1 MKSKKGIMKKL
12 VCAVLTV
19 AMAFSLCAC
28 GAGSSKNA
36 EDGDVV
42 ELNIAYQ
49 YGLAYAP
56 LVVAKENKLI
66 EKAYEEATGKT
77 VTVNW
82 IQMNSGAD
90 INTGIASGELNV
102 GFMGVGPA
110 ITGVTKNVGY
120 KIFTNLSGQEHGI
133 MVNDDSINSLND
145 FVESDKQI
153 GVVNIGSIQHIML
166 AMALDN
172 EGIDPH
178 ALDSNLIAL
187 KHPDGKTSLES
198 GNIAAHV
205 TSSPYIYM
213 ERNNDSLH
221 EIESVKNAWT
231 KDDSFIVG
239 VASISLH
246 DSNPELYKALCDGIG
261 EAITYVEDNSEET
274 AKLTYELDGN
284 TIEDEVA
291 YLKGGHYSVETKS
304 VFRMAS
310 FMFENN
316 FIDSDPVSYENL
328 VFDNVVGD

>member
-36 EDGDVV
+36 EDGDAI

-291 YLKGGHYSVETKS
+291 YLKGGYYSVETKS

>member
-28 GAGSSKNA
+28 GAGSSKNT
-36 EDGDVV
+36 EDGAV

-310 FMFENN
+310 FMFENS